1 MRYDTDGFINRLPGN
16 RWACHAAIASPYS
29 DASRFSS
36 SKLAPHERAAIK
48 SFFFCRAIAASSS
61 FVISYLLTKVY
72 QTLASVSIGNM
83 FVHQTLS
90 NNGKP

>member
-48 SFFFCRAIAASSS
+48 SFFFCRA
-61 FVISYLLTKVY
+61 VEISPAYVAVAIERWHVMTGQEPELIT
-72 QTLASVSIGNM
+72 AN
-83 FVHQTLS
+83 
-90 NNGKP
+90 